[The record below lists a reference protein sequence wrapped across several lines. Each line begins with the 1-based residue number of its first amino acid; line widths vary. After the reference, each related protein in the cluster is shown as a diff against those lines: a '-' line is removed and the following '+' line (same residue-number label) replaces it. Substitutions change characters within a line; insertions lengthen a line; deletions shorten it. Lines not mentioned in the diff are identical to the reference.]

1 MEKRVHARVHNAVTL
16 MDEDAVKWVPV
27 ARRFRYP
34 ADTGPSRKCY
44 DTCPIAIGS

>member
-1 MEKRVHARVHNAVTL
+1 VCINAVTL